1 MHQTH
6 SRPIGPRTLLRP
18 QSPLPPPILT
28 ETRPLAIR
36 KISHDQPASSASSAS
51 PSPPLGS
58 SPGPSR
64 PQIPGALGP
73 GPRPNQRPK
82 LHLPIALDG
91 GGSSAGYYEGPAN
104 IPPGLDGENP
114 GGATVRPFLT
124 LQTPRPPEPID
135 ASDNSIAQLIAEFDK
150 TTIESYTY
158 TPTEEISTNYSS
170 NKWSDGVL
178 EVLSRLGEGQ
188 GGAVHKVR
196 DRRNNFILARKTIT
210 TREAPL
216 KQLERELSISAT
228 SKHHNIIRFYGAY
241 MSPSSSEVKVMMEY
255 CAGLSLEAVGKRI
268 KEKNARISEKVAGR
282 IAEGVLQGLSYLH
295 SLKTIHRDIKPSNIL
310 LTGEGV
316 VRLCDFGVSGELVR
330 SMAGTFT
337 GTSFYMAPERISGK
351 EYSIRAD
358 VWSTGITLLELVQNR
373 YPFPEDLTSIELI
386 VYITQGQPP
395 QLTDEEGDN
404 IVWSDEMKDFI
415 RQTLIIDHQSRPT
428 PGGMLSHPWIT
439 TVMRREV
446 PMARWISQVW
456 DWPKHTREA
465 NSRPPS
471 SRGAV
476 DRTP

>member
-6 SRPIGPRTLLRP
+6 SRPIGPRNLLRS
-18 QSPLPPPILT
+18 QSPLPSLT
-28 ETRPLAIR
+28 LPETRPLAIR
-36 KISHDQPASSASSAS
+36 KLPQDQSASHLSSASS
-51 PSPPLGS
+51 SPPLGS

-64 PQIPGALGP
+64 PQLPGA
-73 GPRPNQRPK
+73 GPRLNPLRPK

-91 GGSSAGYYEGPAN
+91 GSSSAGYYEGPAS

-124 LQTPRPPEPID
+124 LQTPRAPEPTD
-135 ASDNSIAQLIAEFDK
+135 GSDNSIAQLIAEFDR
-150 TTIESYTY
+150 TTIESYT
-158 TPTEEISTNYSS
+158 PTEETSINNYSFG
-170 NKWSDGVL
+170 KWSDGVL

-196 DRRNNFILARKTIT
+196 DRRNHFILARKTIT

-216 KQLERELSISAT
+216 KQLERELSISAMC
-228 SKHHNIIRFYGAY
+228 KHHNIIRFLGAY
-241 MSPSSSEVKVMMEY
+241 MSPSSSEVKFMMEF
-255 CAGLSLEAVGKRI
+255 CAGGSLEAIGKRI
-268 KEKNARISEKVAGR
+268 KEKNARVSEKVAGR

-316 VRLCDFGVSGELVR
+316 VRLADFGVSGELVR

-395 QLTDEEGDN
+395 QLADEEGDN
-404 IVWSDEMKDFI
+404 IVWSEEMKDFI
-415 RQTLIIDHQSRPT
+415 RQTLVIDHQSRPT

-439 TVMRREV
+439 TVMKREV

-456 DWPKHTREA
+456 DWPKPTREA
-465 NSRPPS
+465 HSRPPS